1 MQHYIPKKVGCTHAR
16 LTFLYA
22 GHRSKNPD
30 CPNLTV

>member
-1 MQHYIPKKVGCTHAR
+1 MQHPIPKEVGCTHAR

-22 GHRSKNPD
+22 GRRSKNPD

>member
-1 MQHYIPKKVGCTHAR
+1 MQYHIPKKVGCTHAR
-16 LTFLYA
+16 LTVLYA